1 MIWQNAMPS
10 VNLALKITNWCNL
23 NCAHCCER
31 SHVNEPFNLMPIN
44 KIERYIG
51 EFKDMGIPVWDYVT
65 FTGGETM
72 APYYIG
78 QHKYIPNIAD
88 ICAKNDMSACFKT
101 NGMWGNRLMKCD
113 TVLKSLSDVAHKYDR
128 QISLDISID
137 EYHNNLDA
145 AANIVQQVMK
155 SQYLIDAIII
165 SFIGLNTI
173 ESQYTFNEFSN
184 VLRSRGFFVGPL
196 ESDGTVLIAKDNK
209 ANVAFYDI
217 GALSR
222 LGRAAD
228 NNLTQ
233 YIPGGHIRPDD
244 SNCLEITNNNQ
255 AILNYKFSTR
265 TKDKT
270 VGQIYNELKQK
281 KR

>member
-1 MIWQNAMPS
+1 MMLQSATPR

-31 SHVNEPFNLMPIN
+31 SHIKEPFKLMPVD
-44 KIERYIG
+44 KIERYIS
-51 EFKDMGIPVWDYVT
+51 EFKDMGVPVWDYVT
-65 FTGGETM
+65 FTGGEVM
-72 APYYIG
+72 APTYIG
-78 QHKYIPNIAD
+78 HTKYIPTVAD
-88 ICAKNDMSACFKT
+88 ICARNDMSACFKT
-101 NGMWGNRLMKCD
+101 NGLWGNRLMKCD

-184 VLRSRGFFVGPL
+184 ILRNRGFFVGSID
-196 ESDGTVLIAKDNK
+196 SDGTIMISKDNK
-209 ANVAFYDI
+209 SNVMFYDI

-233 YIPGGHIRPDD
+233 HIPSSHIRSGD
-244 SNCLEITNNNQ
+244 SDCLEITNNNQ
-255 AILNYKFSTR
+255 AILNYAFT
-265 TKDKT
+265 TDIKDKT
-270 VGQIYNELKQK
+270 IAQVYNELKQK